1 MPHSQ
6 LTHDARHPAS
16 FGERAPPPLLC
27 FSHLRWDYVYQRPQH
42 LMSRFA
48 ARGPVLFWQEPEIV
62 SGLPAPRLELNVC
75 PDTGVRVTTPRL
87 RAEDDRAGDVEALR
101 ALLDAA
107 VAGFD
112 QPPVRWYY
120 TPMML
125 PFSRHIAAAGV
136 VYDCMDELAAF
147 RNTPPELLGLERELF
162 AEADLVF
169 TGGYSLYEAK
179 RDRHADIHP
188 FPSSVDRPHFAAA
201 RRPGPDWDA
210 QEHLPCP
217 RFGYYG
223 AIDERI
229 DLSLVAHL
237 ADARPDWTIV
247 LVGPVVKIALD
258 EVPRRANIHHVGCA
272 SYDELPSVLR
282 GWDVALMPFARND
295 ATRYISPTKTPEY
308 LAAGKPVVS
317 TPIADVVRHYGAL
330 EGVRIADTPEAF
342 VAGCDAALALALARG
357 GGTWRDEVDRA
368 LAPLSWDA
376 TFAGMAALID
386 DAVRAAPVPVAE
398 QRAA

>member
-1 MPHSQ
+1 MYQPS
-6 LTHDARHPAS
+6 LARGDEHPA
-16 FGERAPPPLLC
+16 GAGQRIRPPLIC

-48 ARGPVLFWQEPEIV
+48 AHGPVLFWQEPEV
-62 SGLPAPRLELNVC
+62 VAGLASPGLQLCVC
-75 PDTGVRVTTPRL
+75 PDTGVEVATPQL
-87 RAEDDRAGDVEALR
+87 RAEDDRAGDTQTLR

-107 VAGFD
+107 VARFD
-112 QPPVRWYY
+112 RPPVRWYY

-125 PFSRHIAAAGV
+125 PFSRHLASACV

-147 RNTPPELLGLERELF
+147 RNTPPELLSLERELL
-162 AEADLVF
+162 AEADVVF
-169 TGGYSLYEAK
+169 TGGHSLYEAK
-179 RDRHADIHP
+179 RDRHADVHA
-188 FPSSVDRPHFAAA
+188 FPSSVDRAHFAAA
-201 RRPGPDWDA
+201 RLPGPDWDA
-210 QEHLPCP
+210 QEYLPGP
-217 RFGYYG
+217 RLGYYG

-229 DLSLVAHL
+229 DLSLIAHL

-247 LVGPVVKIALD
+247 LVGPVVKIALG

-295 ATRYISPTKTPEY
+295 ATRFISPTKTPEY

-317 TPIADVVRHYGAL
+317 TPIADVVRDYGAL
-330 EGVRIADTPEAF
+330 AAVCIADTPDAF
-342 VAGCDAALALALARG
+342 VSGCDAALALAREG
-357 GGTWRDEVDRA
+357 GAWREEVDRA

-376 TFAGMAALID
+376 TFARMAQLID
-386 DAVRAAPVPVAE
+386 NAVDAAPVAE
-398 QRAA
+398 RRAA